1 MAKIVNL
8 PRPKKYDYTGMKCVK
23 LLSVLIYIYFKSAYF
38 TKLTI
43 SRVQVTIKKERAELT
58 TQSVCHKGCRS
69 EALSGNMVE
78 YYGGGV
84 LHLSITF
91 DKGWGCVWGEV

>member
-43 SRVQVTIKKERAELT
+43 SRVQVTIKNRA
-58 TQSVCHKGCRS
+58 SRAH
-69 EALSGNMVE
+69 
-78 YYGGGV
+78 
-84 LHLSITF
+84 IT
-91 DKGWGCVWGEV
+91 KCVS